1 MRTQVHTSSVV
12 AEEGENVFAPRL
24 GQCRSSHGAV
34 QQARQLGGVVAAVFR
49 RQDGVAEQLR
59 PLALV
64 ATRLCRSQDHVAAVL
79 QFQQLS
85 AAAVLQFRQL
95 EVAAKC
101 WQPRFREV
109 VERFPPRN
117 HETGSSWWRYSSY
130 KAIVI
135 DEIIENIS
143 RKLNHTF
150 STSDFKD
157 FVGMDRVNKIEL
169 YMSRGLDEHE
179 ATVIGICGMSGI
191 GKTTIAQV
199 LFERIRNKFEASCFI
214 HDVREMSEW
223 KILPLVLKKLYG
235 NLSNTKVSVEDVN
248 GVRSRLLSHKRV
260 LIILDDIDNLKQI
273 EAIVGCGARGLYDQF
288 GQGSRIIVTTKDKS
302 LLKAYEPKIHMV
314 GKLNFDE
321 ALILFSRR
329 AFGKDPP
336 LDEYVDLSNQFVDY
350 VGGLPLA
357 LTVFGSFLF
366 RRRFDGLASSDEK
379 DIFLDIACFFKGESV
394 KRVERI
400 FESCDYYPDISIRVL
415 LENSLLTIFG
425 GKLWMHHLLQGMGK
439 DIVRKQSQQELG
451 KRSWLWLHEDT
462 IEVLCKNEV
471 IEA

>member
-1 MRTQVHTSSVV
+1 M
-12 AEEGENVFAPRL
+12 FYPF
-24 GQCRSSHGAV
+24 CR
-34 QQARQLGGVVAAVFR
+34 
-49 RQDGVAEQLR
+49 
-59 PLALV
+59 
-64 ATRLCRSQDHVAAVL
+64 
-79 QFQQLS
+79 
-85 AAAVLQFRQL
+85 
-95 EVAAKC
+95 
-101 WQPRFREV
+101 
-109 VERFPPRN
+109 
-117 HETGSSWWRYSSY
+117 Y

-214 HDVREMSEW
+214 HDVREMSGW

-260 LIILDDIDNLKQI
+260 LIVLDDIDNLKQI
-273 EAIVGCGARGLYDQF
+273 EAIVGCGARGLYDRF

-321 ALILFSRR
+321 ALMLFSRR
-329 AFGKDPP
+329 AFGRDPP

-350 VGGLPLA
+350 SGGLPLA

-366 RRRFDGLASSDEK
+366 RRSLTEWCSGHIK
-379 DIFLDIACFFKGESV
+379 KES
-394 KRVERI
+394 
-400 FESCDYYPDISIRVL
+400 
-415 LENSLLTIFG
+415 
-425 GKLWMHHLLQGMGK
+425 W
-439 DIVRKQSQQELG
+439 
-451 KRSWLWLHEDT
+451 
-462 IEVLCKNEV
+462 
-471 IEA
+471 